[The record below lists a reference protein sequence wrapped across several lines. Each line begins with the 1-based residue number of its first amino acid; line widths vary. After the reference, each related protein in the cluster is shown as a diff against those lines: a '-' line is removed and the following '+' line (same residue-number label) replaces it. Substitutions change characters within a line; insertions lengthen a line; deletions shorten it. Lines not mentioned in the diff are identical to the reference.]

1 MTVVMVV
8 APLSFDLDLAP
19 LVFVGLDLAP
29 LLLAEL
35 EDLGLVLHMIYK
47 FFSFVSPHVN
57 NQDSKASKVS
67 K

>member
-1 MTVVMVV
+1 MTAMMVV

-19 LVFVGLDLAP
+19 LVFAGLDLVP

-47 FFSFVSPHVN
+47 YFPLFLLT
-57 NQDSKASKVS
+57 
-67 K
+67 